1 MKREKILKIR
11 LNRNELAIIRN
22 KAKKCGITNAK
33 YTRES
38 ALNKDIKAKALR
50 NEEEKNALRKL
61 TGMDNN
67 LNQIA
72 KRINTGEQLNE
83 LLRKTIYEIRL
94 IIKQLI

>member
-1 MKREKILKIR
+1 LKIR

-22 KAKKCGITNAK
+22 KAKKCGMSNARF
-33 YTRES
+33 TRES
-38 ALNKDIKAKALR
+38 ALNKNIKAKPIR
-50 NEEEKNALRKL
+50 NEEEKQALRKL

-72 KRINTGEQLNE
+72 KRINAGEQLNE
-83 LLRKTIYEIRL
+83 LLLKTISEIRQ